1 MPPRLRRPR
10 RRSPDGGTGTVRS
23 APADGR
29 PTLASVNGE
38 GSDGGQP
45 PREPSR
51 IPPASPGP
59 PPPKRRPKLK
69 KLRFALVFLGLALL
83 AFVSWV
89 FGIMMAVASDL
100 PQLENRAQFEHA
112 QNSVLYDVNHQKI
125 ATLTNNQGRILIG
138 SADIAPVM
146 KEATVAIEDQRF
158 YEHRGIDYQGIGR
171 AVFQDILHQGATQG
185 ASTITQ
191 QFVKNALRA
200 QGSRTLFEK
209 LREAALAYQLE
220 RHWDKDKILTE
231 YLNAIYFGEGAYG
244 IEAAAKTYFGWD
256 HEGCGAP
263 HDRCAS
269 QLFPW
274 EAAMLAGLIS
284 NPSGYD
290 PKVNPDTALARRNLV
305 LQNMANQG
313 YLTQGDYQQY
323 SQEHLPAASDIKTPV
338 EDSAAPYF
346 TSWLRQQLVDKYGA
360 GEAFGGGLQVTSTL
374 DLSLQNQ
381 VQQIAYDRTAGVG
394 LNSAVVVLNNVTGGV
409 EAMVG
414 GYDYRT
420 QPFNLATQG
429 QRQPGSAF
437 KPFTLVTAL
446 EQGRSPDEVFASA
459 PQRIPFKAKVHK
471 KGGGEKIVPEI
482 FDVHNYG
489 DSYLGSASIATA
501 TTYSDNSVYSQLG
514 TQVGPANVAQTANK
528 MGVQTDLSTP
538 DVQYSVNG
546 GPFEPYNPALILGGL
561 RTGVTPL
568 EMAHAYQTLQHNGQ
582 IVSGTM
588 ADSPNGP
595 VAIQKVQDSNDNLV
609 ETNNGDPG
617 QDEIQTKQEVSPEI
631 AATARGILHTVVT
644 SGTGSNAYT
653 GDASEWGKTGTTE
666 NNGDAWFVGAT
677 NDVTVAVWVGHADSV
692 RPMETEYGGA
702 PVDGGTI
709 PALIFNEVINAVDQL
724 KPNAKADQTPSTSG
738 TKAPPVTPTA
748 PTAPAPPSSQPA
760 QPSPSQGQQGQAP
773 SQTPPSTGGGGGGGT
788 SGGTGSGG
796 VAG

>member
-1 MPPRLRRPR
+1 MAPRFRLPRRLREPTPSQSPHGSPNGNPPR
-10 RRSPDGGTGTVRS
+10 
-23 APADGR
+23 
-29 PTLASVNGE
+29 
-38 GSDGGQP
+38 
-45 PREPSR
+45 
-51 IPPASPGP
+51 
-59 PPPKRRPKLK
+59 RRPKLR
-69 KLRFALVFLGLALL
+69 KLRMALVFFGLAIL
-83 AFVSWV
+83 ALISWI

-100 PQLENRAQFEHA
+100 PQLEDRAQYADA
-112 QNSVLYDVNHQKI
+112 QNSVVLDINGQKI
-125 ATLTNNQGRILIG
+125 ATLTNNEGRILVN
-138 SADIAPVM
+138 SVDIAPVM

-158 YEHRGIDYQGIGR
+158 YEHRGVDFEGIGR
-171 AVFQDILHQGATQG
+171 AVVQDVLQTGAAQG
-185 ASTITQ
+185 ASTITE

-200 QGSRTLFEK
+200 QGSRTVFEK

-231 YLNAIYFGEGAYG
+231 YLNEIYFGEGAYG

-256 HEGCGAP
+256 HPGCGAP

-269 QLFPW
+269 QLLPW
-274 EAAMLAGLIS
+274 EAAMLGGLIS

-290 PKVNPDTALARRNLV
+290 PKTNPDAALARRNLV
-305 LQNMANQG
+305 LQNMADQG
-313 YLTQGDYQQY
+313 YITQGEYQQY
-323 SQEHLPAASDIKTPV
+323 SQEHLPTASDIKTPV

-374 DLSLQNQ
+374 DLNLQNQ

-429 QRQPGSAF
+429 HRQPGSAF

-446 EQGRSPDEVFASA
+446 EQGRSPDQVFTSA
-459 PQRIPFKAKVHK
+459 PQRIPFKAKVQK
-471 KGGGEKIVPEI
+471 KHGADKVVDEI
-482 FDVHNYG
+482 FPVHNYG
-489 DSYLGSASIATA
+489 DEYLGSASITTA

-514 TQVGPANVAQTANK
+514 SQVGPANVAHTAAD
-528 MGVQTDLSTP
+528 MGGQTDLSTP
-538 DVQYSVNG
+538 DVQYSIDG
-546 GPFEPYNPALILGGL
+546 SPFEPYNPALILGGL
-561 RTGVTPL
+561 RTGVSPL

-595 VAIQKVQDSNDNLV
+595 ITIQKVSDAPPGQDGNLI

-617 QDEIQTKQEVSPEI
+617 QDEIDTKQVVPPDV

-644 SGTGSNAYT
+644 SGTGRSAYT

-666 NNGDAWFVGAT
+666 NNGDAWFVGADK
-677 NDVTVAVWVGHADSV
+677 DVTVAVWVGHADSTK
-692 RPMETEYGGA
+692 PMLTEYGGA

-709 PALIFNEVINAVDQL
+709 PALIFNEVINAVQQVNADEHPGA
-724 KPNAKADQTPSTSG
+724 KPRASGSSSGVPATTPPPTTPPPTPS
-738 TKAPPVTPTA
+738 AP
-748 PTAPAPPSSQPA
+748 SQPA
-760 QPSPSQGQQGQAP
+760 QPQGGQGQGTSQPQGGQGQGTSP
-773 SQTPPSTGGGGGGGT
+773 PPPSSGGAGGT